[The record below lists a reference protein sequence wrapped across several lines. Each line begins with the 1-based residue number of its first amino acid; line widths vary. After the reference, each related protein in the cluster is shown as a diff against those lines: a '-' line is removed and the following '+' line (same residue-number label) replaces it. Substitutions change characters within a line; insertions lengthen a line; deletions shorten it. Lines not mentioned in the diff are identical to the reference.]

1 MGSRAGFSASVSAW
15 EGNAFG
21 VGRKRPSLIG
31 LDRPLNGVLSDSAD
45 DQTWLN

>member
-15 EGNAFG
+15 EGNAP
-21 VGRKRPSLIG
+21 PSLVWIA
-31 LDRPLNGVLSDSAD
+31 RSTVFSDSVD